1 MEFSTTCSGGWLLT
15 EERPGPLPGPGL
27 KLTGVFVAVVVAG
40 LIVGWIVRSG
50 PTEIAQIGQPA
61 PEFSVEVFDGATF
74 TLSEARGT
82 PVVVN
87 LWASWC
93 PPCREEIP
101 DISAFAES
109 HPEVQV
115 IGVAV
120 EDSERSAREFAA
132 EIGAS
137 YPLAMGTTGFEDAY
151 PNLGLPATYII
162 DSNGTITDVFNGIVD
177 EEILEGLVFG

>member
-1 MEFSTTCSGGWLLT
+1 M
-15 EERPGPLPGPGL
+15 
-27 KLTGVFVAVVVAG
+27 FVAVLVAG

-101 DISAFAES
+101 DISAFAEA

-120 EDSERSAREFAA
+120 EDAERSARDFAA

>member
-1 MEFSTTCSGGWLLT
+1 
-15 EERPGPLPGPGL
+15 
-27 KLTGVFVAVVVAG
+27 
-40 LIVGWIVRSG
+40 
-50 PTEIAQIGQPA
+50 
-61 PEFSVEVFDGATF
+61 VFDGGTF
-74 TLSEARGT
+74 TLSEASGT

-101 DISAFAES
+101 DISAFADAN
-109 HPEVQV
+109 PDVRV

-132 EIGAS
+132 EIGAA
-137 YPLAMGTTGFEDAY
+137 YPLAMGTTAFEDAY

-162 DSNGTITDVFNGIVD
+162 DSNGTITDVFNGIVN

>member
-1 MEFSTTCSGGWLLT
+1 MFTL
-15 EERPGPLPGPGL
+15 
-27 KLTGVFVAVVVAG
+27 VVVAG

-50 PTEIAQIGQPA
+50 PTEVARIGEAA
-61 PEFSVEVFDGATF
+61 PEFTVDLFDGGDFA
-74 TLSEARGT
+74 LSDAAGAL
-82 PVVVN
+82 VVVN

-101 DISAFAES
+101 DISAFAETY
-109 HPEVQV
+109 PDVRV

-137 YPLAMGTTGFEDAY
+137 YPLAMGTTAFQDAY

-162 DSNGTITDVFNGIVD
+162 DANGTVTDIFNGIVN